1 MTTATAGATVV
12 RTTAARTTAARTR
25 SGRRDTLAAMLL
37 VAVGRALALVLLLVV
52 AATAAHGPLPGL
64 SLVPASEGSAV
75 LDHADRPV
83 THPVLVR

>member
-1 MTTATAGATVV
+1 MTTAMATAGATVV
-12 RTTAARTTAARTR
+12 RTTAARTR